1 MCDAVTIAIISSGA
15 TMMQAKRA
23 AQSAGAFAQAEHNAN
38 MQQIKDNRAEVAL
51 EAKQKGNTLAQ
62 VFMERQA
69 SNRLLLASSG
79 ISSSASLTAAD
90 MFSKRQFKGELN
102 AVALDE
108 SRKNA
113 DLAYKGQD
121 SRMQLASK
129 KSAAKAARNQA
140 YIKGAANI
148 ATAYAGLSDKPSG
161 QQVGSGSSNFSLPG
175 GSGYTQADRA
185 LSESASFKKRF
196 KT

>member
-1 MCDAVTIAIISSGA
+1 MCNPLAIAIVSSGA
-15 TMMQAKRA
+15 TMIQAKRT
-23 AQSAGAFAQAEHNAN
+23 AQSAGAYAQAAHNAN
-38 MQQIKDNRAEVAL
+38 MQQIKDNRAEVLL
-51 EAKQKGNTLAQ
+51 ETTQKGNMMAEQ
-62 VFMERQA
+62 FAEKQA
-69 SNRLLLASSG
+69 SNRALLSTLG
-79 ISSSASLTAAD
+79 VSSSMSMSAA
-90 MFSKRQFKGELN
+90 MSYNKSNFKSELN
-102 AVALDE
+102 SVALE
-108 SRKNA
+108 QSRKNA
-113 DLAYKGQD
+113 ELAYKGQD
-121 SRMQLASK
+121 SRMQLAST